1 MDELRIHQLSKE
13 MVAAELRKLG
23 DPCATAAE
31 VVQRTLAAALVRP
44 PLGTEAA
51 RLIEDTVRGAMT
63 ALLLADQSL
72 SRGGLLILEAVL
84 EITATHLEP
93 MAAMHAVLKGL
104 ADMRRFATPE
114 RLADMRVV
122 IGAKYMGAGEVFD
135 GYLREPLAE
144 PTPTKKPA

>member
-13 MVAAELRKLG
+13 MVAAELRRLG
-23 DPCATAAE
+23 DPCATAAV
-31 VVQRTLAAALVRP
+31 VVQRTLAAALVKP
-44 PLGTEAA
+44 PQGTEAA

-84 EITATHLEP
+84 EITAAHLAPEI
-93 MAAMHAVLKGL
+93 AMQSVLRGL

-135 GYLREPLAE
+135 AYLREPITE
-144 PTPTKKPA
+144 NTSTKKPG